1 MEEQNELMIEIMHS
15 MLDYANQLWIV
26 GVEFGE
32 QVDSVHDA
40 LVLMCSTI
48 ADMNDMASCNCVVI
62 ALEVSF
68 ELKNSDGKVLDTF
81 TGSSVSVL
89 RSLTLHVW
97 RHLLLGLLAQAQNA
111 QDNSIFVAHRLP
123 QILKDI
129 GQTHG
134 SLSGTGTLFRL
145 IHGTLPDSE
154 SDLEDEDKTDEY
166 SDIDE
171 DDDED
176 DDLPPLIDFDNGAAF
191 RNTVLRSVVGE
202 IGDEIKPQDSVVK
215 AKGEDK
221 RKREDSGGGSC
232 DGSGIDEA
240 IADDIDNEYYLR
252 LDQMARLHS
261 LVIKYLI
268 DRFKDVPTLEDYIL
282 IVSHLPTI
290 QGTLVAHIATM
301 QHTTTSLSE
310 SIRILIHEDNTSML
324 HKLVSQNDH
333 LAFQIPHTL
342 QAVAVYYAGAARPAA
357 RALAPSL
364 IVREIRA
371 LIRLT
376 RTEFE
381 FPFAGLRDTT
391 KRNRINE
398 ILKIPNS
405 EDRRGA
411 IKRWVDSVITPK
423 VDTTMVQPPSPPM
436 DPLDFFA
443 AAVEASFGIP
453 PSNTDDWDPAEDVSL
468 ATSDVDYIKI
478 LERHRPRLSE
488 VWSGWQD
495 TIAEVAQEDPVK
507 CGTLYI
513 RVWKEIDEAFPFLKS
528 SKVVAEMTSR
538 YSSSRTKRHVCEAL
552 QTLSEWLIAQYK
564 VMAKTAKAR
573 AAKSASAKRQST
585 TGKPSSSS
593 STIVSPT
600 HSTGASANAATAS
613 SSPRQET
620 ESTVEQVA
628 SGAAAPMDLLDIMR
642 LTIPASWIGLDGASN
657 HEINSSAD
665 DVD

>member
-1 MEEQNELMIEIMHS
+1 MAQPQDSSCLSDSYLSLSDVAQARLLREHIFPLLKRISLDEDHKEDLRYAVQTALRRQSRFPKASIATRNQELLQLVAALRRNIKLNSQTDAMEEQNELMIEIMHS

-333 LAFQIPHTL
+333 LAFQIPHTASCSRL
-342 QAVAVYYAGAARPAA
+342 LRWSCTTCCPC
-357 RALAPSL
+357 PST
-364 IVREIRA
+364 V
-371 LIRLT
+371 
-376 RTEFE
+376 
-381 FPFAGLRDTT
+381 
-391 KRNRINE
+391 
-398 ILKIPNS
+398 
-405 EDRRGA
+405 
-411 IKRWVDSVITPK
+411 
-423 VDTTMVQPPSPPM
+423 
-436 DPLDFFA
+436 
-443 AAVEASFGIP
+443 
-453 PSNTDDWDPAEDVSL
+453 TD
-468 ATSDVDYIKI
+468 
-478 LERHRPRLSE
+478 RPRN
-488 VWSGWQD
+488 
-495 TIAEVAQEDPVK
+495 
-507 CGTLYI
+507 
-513 RVWKEIDEAFPFLKS
+513 
-528 SKVVAEMTSR
+528 
-538 YSSSRTKRHVCEAL
+538 
-552 QTLSEWLIAQYK
+552 
-564 VMAKTAKAR
+564 
-573 AAKSASAKRQST
+573 
-585 TGKPSSSS
+585 PSSHS
-593 STIVSPT
+593 INQDRVRVPLRWSPG
-600 HSTGASANAATAS
+600 H
-613 SSPRQET
+613 
-620 ESTVEQVA
+620 
-628 SGAAAPMDLLDIMR
+628 D
-642 LTIPASWIGLDGASN
+642 
-657 HEINSSAD
+657 
-665 DVD
+665 

>member
-1 MEEQNELMIEIMHS
+1 
-15 MLDYANQLWIV
+15 
-26 GVEFGE
+26 
-32 QVDSVHDA
+32 
-40 LVLMCSTI
+40 
-48 ADMNDMASCNCVVI
+48 
-62 ALEVSF
+62 
-68 ELKNSDGKVLDTF
+68 
-81 TGSSVSVL
+81 
-89 RSLTLHVW
+89 
-97 RHLLLGLLAQAQNA
+97 
-111 QDNSIFVAHRLP
+111 
-123 QILKDI
+123 
-129 GQTHG
+129 
-134 SLSGTGTLFRL
+134 
-145 IHGTLPDSE
+145 
-154 SDLEDEDKTDEY
+154 
-166 SDIDE
+166 
-171 DDDED
+171 
-176 DDLPPLIDFDNGAAF
+176 
-191 RNTVLRSVVGE
+191 
-202 IGDEIKPQDSVVK
+202 
-215 AKGEDK
+215 
-221 RKREDSGGGSC
+221 
-232 DGSGIDEA
+232 
-240 IADDIDNEYYLR
+240 
-252 LDQMARLHS
+252 
-261 LVIKYLI
+261 
-268 DRFKDVPTLEDYIL
+268 
-282 IVSHLPTI
+282 
-290 QGTLVAHIATM
+290 
-301 QHTTTSLSE
+301 
-310 SIRILIHEDNTSML
+310 
-324 HKLVSQNDH
+324 
-333 LAFQIPHTL
+333 
-342 QAVAVYYAGAARPAA
+342 
-357 RALAPSL
+357 
-364 IVREIRA
+364 
-371 LIRLT
+371 
-376 RTEFE
+376 
-381 FPFAGLRDTT
+381 
-391 KRNRINE
+391 
-398 ILKIPNS
+398 
-405 EDRRGA
+405 
-411 IKRWVDSVITPK
+411 
-423 VDTTMVQPPSPPM
+423 MVQPPSPPM

-538 YSSSRTKRHVCEAL
+538 CVFLQFLLILFLISCFDRSYSSSRTKRHVCEAL

-628 SGAAAPMDLLDIMR
+628 SGAAAPMDLLDIMG